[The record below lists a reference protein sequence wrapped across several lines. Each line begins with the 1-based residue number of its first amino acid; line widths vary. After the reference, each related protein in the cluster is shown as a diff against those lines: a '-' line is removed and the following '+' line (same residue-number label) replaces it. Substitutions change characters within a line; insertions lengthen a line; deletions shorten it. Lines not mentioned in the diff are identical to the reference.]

1 MPALAYGGPDVP
13 PDQPSPDS
21 VKIAESLIIVELVAD
36 LFPESSILPKDP
48 ILRAK
53 ARFFIDA
60 VSTKFSPG
68 WAGFIIRGEDVEALY
83 KGLEALQSLLPED
96 KTFAVSDE
104 YTIADIAITP
114 FLARLEVTLKN
125 DLGAYKEG
133 EGKKAWEVY
142 QSDKFA
148 KIRKYFENI
157 KGRTSFKATFDE
169 VRLHVIRNG
178 RWLF

>member
-1 MPALAYGGPDVP
+1 M
-13 PDQPSPDS
+13 
-21 VKIAESLIIVELVAD
+21 
-36 LFPESSILPKDP
+36 
-48 ILRAK
+48 
-53 ARFFIDA
+53 
-60 VSTKFSPG
+60 
-68 WAGFIIRGEDVEALY
+68 EALY

-96 KTFAVSDE
+96 KTYAVSND

-157 KGRTSFKATFDE
+157 KGRASFKATFDE
-169 VRLHVIRNG
+169 VSFYVIRKG
-178 RWLF
+178 RRSF

>member
-1 MPALAYGGPDVP
+1 MPAIAYGGPDVP

-36 LFPESSILPKDP
+36 LFPESSLLPKDP

-60 VSTKFSPG
+60 VSTKLSPG

-96 KTFAVSDE
+96 KTYAVSND

-157 KGRTSFKATFDE
+157 KGRASFKATFDE
-169 VRLHVIRNG
+169 VSSYV
-178 RWLF
+178 